1 MGNRQ
6 QIGNHEWNQYIRT
19 TQYLYRKSLAQP
31 AWSMAVGRPSRAGLD
46 ASRLTL
52 MWPYLSLGLSMGL
65 NAGISPGPL
74 LALVVTASL
83 RSGMAGGL
91 AVALAPLVT
100 DLPIIT
106 LSVLLVGSL
115 PPEAVRWVGTL
126 GGLVIIWMGIEAIRT
141 GRRAVLPSGGE
152 LQGEPRREL
161 LRGIAVNV
169 LNPHPYLFWATVGG
183 PTLVSGWRESPLH
196 ALAFLAAFYAL
207 LVGSKALIAWV
218 VSRQAGVLSPRWYR
232 WAVQGSG
239 FLLVVMGI
247 WFVGRAWAA

>member
-1 MGNRQ
+1 
-6 QIGNHEWNQYIRT
+6 
-19 TQYLYRKSLAQP
+19 
-31 AWSMAVGRPSRAGLD
+31 
-46 ASRLTL
+46 
-52 MWPYLSLGLSMGL
+52 MWAYLSLGLSMGL

-100 DLPIIT
+100 DLPIVT

-115 PPEAVRWVGTL
+115 PPEAVRWVGTA
-126 GGLVIIWMGIEAIRT
+126 GGLVIIWMGIEAIRS
-141 GRRAVLPSGGE
+141 GRRAALPSGGE
-152 LQGEPRREL
+152 LSGEPWREL
-161 LRGIAVNV
+161 LRGIVANF

-196 ALAFLAAFYAL
+196 ALAFVFAFYVL

-218 VSRQAGVLSPRWYR
+218 ISRQTGGLSPRWYR
-232 WAVQGSG
+232 WVVQGSG
-239 FLLVVMGI
+239 LLLLGMGI
-247 WFVGRAWAA
+247 WFVARAWAA

>member
-1 MGNRQ
+1 MLFG
-6 QIGNHEWNQYIRT
+6 WP
-19 TQYLYRKSLAQP
+19 LSP
-31 AWSMAVGRPSRAGLD
+31 ALGAGRSI
-46 ASRLTL
+46 L
-52 MWPYLSLGLSMGL
+52 MWAYLSLGLSMGL

-100 DLPIIT
+100 DLPIVT
-106 LSVLLVGSL
+106 LSVWLVGSL
-115 PPEAVRWVGTL
+115 PPEAARWVGTL
-126 GGLVIIWMGIEAIRT
+126 GGLVIIWMGIEAIRS
-141 GRRAVLPSGGE
+141 GRRAVLPRGDK

-161 LRGIAVNV
+161 LRGVAANF

-196 ALAFLAAFYAL
+196 ALAFVLAFYAL

-218 VSRQAGVLSPRWYR
+218 ISRQAGSLSPRWYR
-232 WAVQGSG
+232 RVVQGSG
-239 FLLVVMGI
+239 LLLLGMGI
-247 WFVGRAWAA
+247 WFAARAWAA